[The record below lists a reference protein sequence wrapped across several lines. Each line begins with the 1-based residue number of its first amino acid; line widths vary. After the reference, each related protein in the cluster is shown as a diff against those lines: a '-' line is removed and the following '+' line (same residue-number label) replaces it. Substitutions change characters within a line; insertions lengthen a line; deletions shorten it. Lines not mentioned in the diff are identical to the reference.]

1 MAESADSGG
10 LLVQIG
16 VTQARMERE
25 LAKLVKDAAK
35 SAQKMENDFAAA
47 NTNIG
52 KSAGAAFNGVSRGA
66 TAATGAVRNA
76 SFATANLAAQFNDI
90 GVSLAGGQSPFLVM
104 LQQGTQISQLFN
116 QTGTSIRGFGSILA
130 GAVTSVLNPFSLL
143 TFAIIGAGGYAVQ
156 YFSSLTS
163 GGEEANKVI
172 EEQAKLIESV
182 AKTWGDAVPALQ
194 AYVDALASAKNA
206 ADLLQASRTLADK
219 QWTLA
224 RAEIEAVNVAF
235 TDLKSQL
242 ASAGE
247 ETEIINDLNQAF
259 QNLRAKVADGTATQA
274 DFTEIQDAMAAAI
287 GSSGIPALNDF
298 AAAFANLSQTIA
310 GAIAQAR
317 IFDQESL
324 NALTVGKN
332 GPALGTL
339 SPLFSENGKFYSGED
354 FQPTGNAP
362 TPTERPNIEL
372 EGMPWLPKKSGG
384 GGGSKRGAN
393 SYKDEVAGI
402 KERTAALRESTA
414 AQAAVNPLVND
425 YGFALE
431 KAKAEQRLLAD
442 AQRAGMEITP
452 QLRDQIS
459 ELATGYASASV
470 EAKRLAEEQGQ
481 IKKNAEEWASME
493 KDLFKGFLSD
503 LKSGKSGA
511 EALAGALNKLSD
523 KLLDMAVNSLFSPTG
538 ATGGGGSGIFGT
550 LLSGIGKIFG
560 FASGTA
566 NTGGKRGKAVGVVHG
581 QEAVIPL
588 PAGGKVPVQINSP
601 TVQQGGRGSN
611 DTVNIMLQDDSGRM
625 ASVADQRI
633 RTASGTIVKVAT
645 ESSFRAVKTNMS
657 SLINDAQA
665 RGL

>member
-1 MAESADSGG
+1 MAETGDSGG

-25 LAKLVKDAAK
+25 LAKLVKDASK
-35 SAQKMENDFAAA
+35 SASTIEKSFDVA
-47 NTNIG
+47 NANIS
-52 KSAGAAFNGVSRGA
+52 KSAGKAFTGAARSATQATTAVRSTSGA
-66 TAATGAVRNA
+66 T
-76 SFATANLAAQFNDI
+76 SNLASQLNDI
-90 GVSLAGGQSPFLVM
+90 GVQLAGGQSPFLIM

-116 QTGTSIRGFGSILA
+116 QTGGTIRSFGSILA

-143 TFAIIGAGGYAVQ
+143 TFAIIGVGGYAVQ
-156 YFSSLTS
+156 YFASIMS
-163 GGEEANKVI
+163 GGEDANKVL
-172 EEQAKLIESV
+172 EEQQKLIESV
-182 AKTWGDAVPALQ
+182 AKTWGEAVPALQ
-194 AYVDALASAKNA
+194 AYVDALASAKDA
-206 ADLLQASRTLADK
+206 ADLIKASEGLAGEQWSVARKEVEDINVSFADLISQLQA
-219 QWTLA
+219 
-224 RAEIEAVNVAF
+224 
-235 TDLKSQL
+235 
-242 ASAGE
+242 AGE
-247 ETEIINDLNQAF
+247 ETEIVTNLNDAF
-259 QNLRAKVADGTATQA
+259 QELREKIDAGTATQK
-274 DFTEIQDAMAAAI
+274 DFTAVQEALAAAV
-287 GSSGIPALNDF
+287 GSTGIPALDSF
-298 AAAFANLSQTIA
+298 AAAFSSLAQTIA
-310 GAIAQAR
+310 GATYQAAKFR
-317 IFDQESL
+317 EQAL
-324 NALTVGKN
+324 NALTTGKN
-332 GPALGTL
+332 GPSLGTL

-362 TPTERPNIEL
+362 TPTDRPNIEL
-372 EGMPWLPKKSGG
+372 EGMPWLPKKSG

-459 ELATGYASASV
+459 ELATGYANASV

-493 KDLFKGFLSD
+493 KDIFKGFLSD

-611 DTVNIMLQDDSGRM
+611 DTVSIVLQDDSGRM

-665 RGL
+665 RGQ